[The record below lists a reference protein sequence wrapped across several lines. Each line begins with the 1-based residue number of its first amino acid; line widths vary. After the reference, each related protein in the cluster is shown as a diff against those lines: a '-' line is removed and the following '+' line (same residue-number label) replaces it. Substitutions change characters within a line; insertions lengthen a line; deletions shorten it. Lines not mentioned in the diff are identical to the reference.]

1 MLQYHSV
8 NQTLQRQ
15 DRCIIIE
22 AEQKTGGSA
31 WKFVPYNIFWQLSEK
46 KI

>member
-1 MLQYHSV
+1 MPQYHSV
-8 NQTLQRQ
+8 NQTLQGQ

-22 AEQKTGGSA
+22 AEQKTGRSA